1 MIEVIRKQI
10 YKDSGV
16 LVVPSNTTAKMP
28 PLPFATI
35 NTTSPHIKD
44 VGQADIHIVEDAEG
58 IKRRRSESY
67 QFVFS
72 INVYATTD
80 TEAIRL
86 AKVVRSWFFLAGETH
101 LEDMNIVVT
110 NLRNVEN
117 RTTFLVDSYEY
128 RHGFDVQLRGSDD
141 QTFNRVHQ
149 DGTNVHYDWI
159 ETVELEFEGV
169 NVE

>member
-1 MIEVIRKQI
+1 MIESIRKQI
-10 YKDSGV
+10 YKDIGV
-16 LVVPSNTTAKMP
+16 LVVPSNTTAKKP
-28 PLPFATI
+28 PLPYATI
-35 NTTSPHIKD
+35 NATSPYIKD
-44 VGQADIHIVEDAEG
+44 VGLADIHVVEDSDG
-58 IKRRRSESY
+58 VKRQRSESY

-72 INVYATTD
+72 FNVYAVTD

-86 AKVVRSWFFLAGETH
+86 AKIVRSWFYLAGESH

-110 NLRNVEN
+110 NLKNVEN

-128 RHGFDVQLRGSDD
+128 KHGFDVQLRGSDD

-159 ETVELEFEGV
+159 ETVEIEFEGV
-169 NVE
+169 E